1 MEPVQSDVAFSGS
14 YEERPI
20 ELGKLM
26 FYQLSYTGYL
36 NCGQVAASLETV
48 DRPLLAVSGLSN
60 LPKSSCLNVRYW

>member
-1 MEPVQSDVAFSGS
+1 MQSDVAFSGS

-26 FYQLSYTGYL
+26 LYQLSYTGYL

-48 DRPLLAVSGLSN
+48 DRPLLAESGPSFSWF
-60 LPKSSCLNVRYW
+60 SSILNDRYW